1 MEDPE
6 RNTVP
11 RHTEPPPLPY
21 SLHTRK
27 KSIAFFWTIF
37 VLDTLGQPVALY
49 WGLWYGTDLSHN
61 LVFSIVTACL
71 GGISVFEYFYRLH
84 NLFKKG
90 SCARPLNAPKSR
102 LDFFHINFT
111 IVWLILAVELI
122 AYVGNNPSPY
132 FNEQKLTVKPVE
144 LFLRNQLNKR
154 NTKVISL
161 TSITVRLVAMVLPT
175 VMFYFG
181 IVHLVLDILR
191 MAGFKAPFRIS
202 STPKGSPMP
211 TALYAL
217 IEDVV
222 AVDGGGGQI
231 YRYALR
237 TRYLSSPYFRRML
250 FEMNCF
256 WSGGSIICAAA
267 ITAIIFTVEESV
279 AFTLGWSLPFAWAL
293 IWTAITIPWV
303 QSDLRREKKA
313 WAENRGQGGIPW
325 TDDITAPT
333 ARTRFASV
341 QDRLPNLLPWGREA
355 REKQSAPSTPSVDGV
370 EYGAQANGPAV
381 AGAAEVPPNAH
392 RPEQIL
398 LGGEEPG
405 LPGGSV
411 DLADL
416 DEKKTELPGTET
428 AREATASTTAETNG
442 AQPSSH

>member
-1 MEDPE
+1 MDDPE

-11 RHTEPPPLPY
+11 VHNEPPPLPY

-27 KSIAFFWTIF
+27 KSIAFFWIIF
-37 VLDTLGQPVALY
+37 VLDTLGQPVGLY
-49 WGLWYGTDLSHN
+49 WGLWYGTNLSHN

-71 GGISVFEYFYRLH
+71 GGISVFEYFYRLY
-84 NLFKKG
+84 NLFRKN
-90 SCARPLNAPKSR
+90 SRARPLNSQKSR

-122 AYVGNNPSPY
+122 VGTVPAEPY
-132 FNEQKLTVKPVE
+132 
-144 LFLRNQLNKR
+144 
-154 NTKVISL
+154 
-161 TSITVRLVAMVLPT
+161 VRLVAMVLPS

-181 IVHLVLDILR
+181 FVHLALDVLR
-191 MAGFKAPFRIS
+191 MAGHKAPFRIS

-267 ITAIIFTVEESV
+267 ITAVIFTVSEPV

-293 IWTAITIPWV
+293 VWTAITIPWV
-303 QSDLRREKKA
+303 KSELRREKKA

-325 TDDITAPT
+325 VDDIDAPT
-333 ARTRFASV
+333 RTRFASV
-341 QDRLPNLLPWGREA
+341 QERLPNLLPWT
-355 REKQSAPSTPSVDGV
+355 REKQSAPSTPSVDGA
-370 EYGAQANGPAV
+370 EDGAKDTGHIV
-381 AGAAEVPPNAH
+381 DGAPEVPPNGH
-392 RPEQIL
+392 RPEHIL
-398 LGGEEPG
+398 LGDQ
-405 LPGGSV
+405 ST
-411 DLADL
+411 A
-416 DEKKTELPGTET
+416 GT
-428 AREATASTTAETNG
+428 TNG
-442 AQPSSH
+442 ATHDEKPELPDTDTTRETTLSNTAAATGDQPSSH